1 MLTDILATFAEN
13 PLMPAMWDHPPA
25 TPAPRPDAIRWVEG
39 RNGVERIGHDSGGFA
54 FDCETP
60 RHEVLLRRHALA
72 DRLVTNGE
80 WLRFMADGGYAAAA
94 PWLSDGWEWA
104 AATRHHAPP
113 HWSRPRQ
120 SRDAIALNGPPPVQS
135 PPPPL

>member
-25 TPAPRPDAIRWVEG
+25 TPAPLPDAIRWVEG
-39 RNGVERIGHDSGGFA
+39 RNGVERIGHDRGGFA

-72 DRLVTNGE
+72 ARLVTSGE
-80 WLRFMADGGYAAAA
+80 SHRFRQDGCTVPTAHWLPAC
-94 PWLSDGWEWA
+94 WA
-104 AATRHHAPP
+104 RTRKT
-113 HWSRPRQ
+113 
-120 SRDAIALNGPPPVQS
+120 
-135 PPPPL
+135 